1 MKHKKVPVHVAK
13 YIQKFFLLLSIIWLI
28 SVTLILLIFAQYE
41 CTKINGARNRPFHA
55 LFGCVKINGAR
66 IPQMSF

>member
-1 MKHKKVPVHVAK
+1 MKNKKVPVHVAK

-28 SVTLILLIFAQYE
+28 SITLIPLIFAQYE
-41 CTKINGARNRPFHA
+41 WAKINGARNRPFRA
-55 LFGCVKINGAR
+55 LFGCAKINGAR